1 MEENDLLGALAGKK
15 VLSSP
20 LFPWEAS
27 GVSDAKGRLGLRGV
41 VVALGV
47 CLACLT
53 GCRIDAKVEF
63 KADGGQY
70 TEIVFEDTTDSMRT
84 LKGNCEELR
93 EYFGTTARY
102 AAAAKMEDIT
112 APGGHL
118 RCKATSNVPHDEVT
132 VKDNADTLSISM
144 KPSPPDG
151 GDLDGLTMTTTI
163 TMPGKVI
170 RSSIGKVRGNKVVI
184 DGYDYPITGFT
195 ITSRKNNSTGP
206 YTRPTASKSTTST
219 ATPTGT
225 QSSHGDS
232 PLWVWTGVGCT
243 TLAAL
248 TLRGLTAFRTARKKK
263 QHTAQDQSN
272 LYRNLPSE
280 RTPMGGNHPG
290 DFHQGHG
297 HR

>member
-1 MEENDLLGALAGKK
+1 MVVRQFPGRRSLVRAGT
-15 VLSSP
+15 
-20 LFPWEAS
+20 
-27 GVSDAKGRLGLRGV
+27 GRRQRGTSDAQKRLRLRGA

-84 LKGNCEELR
+84 LKGNCTQLKNYIGPLGR
-93 EYFGTTARY
+93 FAV
-102 AAAAKMEDIT
+102 AAKMEDVT

-118 RCKATSNVPHDEVT
+118 RCKATSSVAHDEVT
-132 VKDNADTLSISM
+132 VKDNGDTLSISM

-151 GDLDGLTMTTTI
+151 ADLDGLTMTTTI

-170 RSSIGKVRGNKVVI
+170 KSSIGKVHGNKVII

-195 ITSRKNNSTGP
+195 ITSRKNDSASPATGP
-206 YTRPTASKSTTST
+206 TARQSTKGA
-219 ATPTGT
+219 ATPTSRHGAHAG
-225 QSSHGDS
+225 SS
-232 PLWVWTGVGCT
+232 PWVWTGVGCT

-248 TLRGLTAFRTARKKK
+248 TLGGLTTFRTARKKK
-263 QHTAQDQSN
+263 QHTVQNQSN
-272 LYRNLPSE
+272 LRPETVPARPSDSPNAP
-280 RTPMGGNHPG
+280 R
-290 DFHQGHG
+290 
-297 HR
+297 

>member
-1 MEENDLLGALAGKK
+1 MVVRQFPGWSSSARAGARRRRRGPSK
-15 VLSSP
+15 
-20 LFPWEAS
+20 W
-27 GVSDAKGRLGLRGV
+27 LGLRGA
-41 VVALGV
+41 VVALGL

-84 LKGNCEELR
+84 LNRNCDNLKR
-93 EYFGTTARY
+93 YFAGFGRFAEKARV
-102 AAAAKMEDIT
+102 EDIT
-112 APGGHL
+112 SPGGHL

-132 VKDNADTLSISM
+132 VKDNGDTLSISM
-144 KPSPPDG
+144 KSSPPDG
-151 GDLDGLTMTTTI
+151 ADLDGLTITTTI

-170 RSSIGKVRGNKVVI
+170 KSSIGKVHDNKVII

-195 ITSRKNNSTGP
+195 ITSRKNNSDG
-206 YTRPTASKSTTST
+206 PTARQPTTST
-219 ATPTGT
+219 ATPTSRHGT
-225 QSSHGDS
+225 HAGSS
-232 PLWVWTGVGCT
+232 PWVWTGVGCT

-248 TLRGLTAFRTARKKK
+248 TLGGLTTFRSTRKKK
-263 QHTAQDQSN
+263 QHTAQNQSS

-280 RTPMGGNHPG
+280 PTPMGGNHPG

>member
-1 MEENDLLGALAGKK
+1 MVVRQFPGWSSSVRAGAGRRRRGA
-15 VLSSP
+15 
-20 LFPWEAS
+20 
-27 GVSDAKGRLGLRGV
+27 SDARKKWLGLRGA

-84 LKGNCEELR
+84 LKGNCTQLKNYIGPLGR
-93 EYFGTTARY
+93 FAV
-102 AAAAKMEDIT
+102 AAKMEDVT

-118 RCKATSNVPHDEVT
+118 RCKATSSVAHDEVT
-132 VKDNADTLSISM
+132 VKDNGDTLSISM
-144 KPSPPDG
+144 KSSPPDG
-151 GDLDGLTMTTTI
+151 ADLDGLTITTTI

-170 RSSIGKVRGNKVVI
+170 KSSIGKVHGNKVII

-195 ITSRKNNSTGP
+195 ITSRKNDSDG
-206 YTRPTASKSTTST
+206 PTASKSTTDKAAPASRHG
-219 ATPTGT
+219 AHAG
-225 QSSHGDS
+225 SS
-232 PLWVWTGVGCT
+232 PWVWTGVGCT

-248 TLRGLTAFRTARKKK
+248 TLGGLTAFRSTRKKK
-263 QHTAQDQSN
+263 QHTAQDQSS

>member
-1 MEENDLLGALAGKK
+1 MVVRQFPGWGLSVRAGTGRRRR
-15 VLSSP
+15 S
-20 LFPWEAS
+20 
-27 GVSDAKGRLGLRGV
+27 VSDAKKRLGLRGA

-63 KADGGQY
+63 KADGGQC

-84 LKGNCEELR
+84 LKGNCTQLKNYIGPLGR
-93 EYFGTTARY
+93 FAV
-102 AAAAKMEDIT
+102 AAKMEDIT

-144 KPSPPDG
+144 KSSPPDG
-151 GDLDGLTMTTTI
+151 ADLDGLTMTTTI

-170 RSSIGKVRGNKVVI
+170 KSSIGKVRGNKVVI

-195 ITSRKNNSTGP
+195 ITSRKNNSDG
-206 YTRPTASKSTTST
+206 PTAHQSTKGA
-219 ATPTGT
+219 ATPISRHGAHAG
-225 QSSHGDS
+225 SS
-232 PLWVWTGVGCT
+232 PWVWTGVGCT

-248 TLRGLTAFRTARKKK
+248 TLGGLTTFGSTRKKK
-263 QHTAQDQSN
+263 QHTTQTANSS
-272 LYRNLPSE
+272 RPETVSAPPSSGSPNWP
-280 RTPMGGNHPG
+280 R
-290 DFHQGHG
+290 
-297 HR
+297 

>member
-1 MEENDLLGALAGKK
+1 MVVRQFPGRRSSVRAG
-15 VLSSP
+15 VGRRRR
-20 LFPWEAS
+20 
-27 GVSDAKGRLGLRGV
+27 GVSDVRKKWLGLRGV

-47 CLACLT
+47 CLVCVS

-102 AAAAKMEDIT
+102 AAAAKMEDVT

-151 GDLDGLTMTTTI
+151 GLTMTTTI

-170 RSSIGKVRGNKVVI
+170 KSSIGKVHGNKVII

-195 ITSRKNNSTGP
+195 ITSRKNDSASPATGP
-206 YTRPTASKSTTST
+206 TARQSTKGA
-219 ATPTGT
+219 ATPTSRHGAHAG
-225 QSSHGDS
+225 SS
-232 PLWVWTGVGCT
+232 PWVWTGVGCT

-248 TLRGLTAFRTARKKK
+248 TLGGLTTFRTAHKKK
-263 QHTAQDQSN
+263 QHTVQNQSN
-272 LYRNLPSE
+272 LRPETVPARPSDSPNAP
-280 RTPMGGNHPG
+280 R
-290 DFHQGHG
+290 
-297 HR
+297 

>member
-1 MEENDLLGALAGKK
+1 MVVRQFPGWSSSVRAGAGRRRRGA
-15 VLSSP
+15 
-20 LFPWEAS
+20 
-27 GVSDAKGRLGLRGV
+27 SDAQKRLRLRGA

-47 CLACLT
+47 CLACVS

-102 AAAAKMEDIT
+102 AAAAKMEDVT

-118 RCKATSNVPHDEVT
+118 RCKATSSVAHDEVT
-132 VKDNADTLSISM
+132 VKDNGDTLSISM
-144 KPSPPDG
+144 KSSPPDG

-170 RSSIGKVRGNKVVI
+170 KSSIGKVHGNKVVI

-195 ITSRKNNSTGP
+195 ITSRKNNSGG
-206 YTRPTASKSTTST
+206 PTASKSTTST
-219 ATPTGT
+219 ATPTSRHSAHTG
-225 QSSHGDS
+225 SS
-232 PLWVWTGVGCT
+232 PWIWTGVGCT

-248 TLRGLTAFRTARKKK
+248 TLGGLTTFRTARKKK
-263 QHTAQDQSN
+263 QHTAQAANNS
-272 LYRNLPSE
+272 RPETFPARPSDSPNSP
-280 RTPMGGNHPG
+280 R
-290 DFHQGHG
+290 
-297 HR
+297 